1 MTREILSG
9 CGDRRGSRKVR
20 RGQVISA
27 KMRKTIVVQVERRV
41 RHPEF
46 KKVVTRFKK
55 LYVHDENNAAQVGD
69 RVIVEETRPL
79 SRLKKW
85 RLVEVVGKKGASV
98 AGGDLG
104 EEV

>member
-1 MTREILSG
+1 MTVEISSG
-9 CGDRRGSRKVR
+9 CGDQRGTRKKRRGRV
-20 RGQVISA
+20 VSA

-55 LYVHDENNAAQVGD
+55 LYVHDEDNLAKVGD
-69 RVIVEETRPL
+69 RVVVEETRPL

-85 RLVEVVGKKGASV
+85 RLVEVIGKKAASET
-98 AGGDLG
+98 AGVLQEG
-104 EEV
+104 V